1 MNTFNFCDT
10 SAIVKLY
17 HHEVG
22 SEWMEAIFNDA
33 NAIIVISELTHV
45 EFYSA
50 MLKKVR
56 TGDITNEA
64 KEEAIKN
71 FEKYGRDKFM
81 LTLLESR
88 IFKKAQKLLDK
99 YGRNYSLRTLDA
111 IQLAACLHDKID
123 GIRFIGADVHLLKI
137 CELEGLNM
145 INPETEGDRC

>member
-1 MNTFNFCDT
+1 MSPINFCDT
-10 SAIVKLY
+10 SAIIKLY

-33 NAIIVISELTHV
+33 NAIIVISELTRV

-71 FEKYGRDKFM
+71 FEKDGHDKFI
-81 LTLLESR
+81 LTLLDSR
-88 IFKKAQKLLDK
+88 IFKEAQKLLYK
-99 YGRNYSLRTLDA
+99 YGNDYSIRTLDA
-111 IQLAACLHDKID
+111 IQLAACLHDKTD
-123 GIRFIGADVHLLKI
+123 GIRFICADVHLLKI
-137 CELEGLNM
+137 CELEGLD
-145 INPETEGDRC
+145 IVNPETEEDSF